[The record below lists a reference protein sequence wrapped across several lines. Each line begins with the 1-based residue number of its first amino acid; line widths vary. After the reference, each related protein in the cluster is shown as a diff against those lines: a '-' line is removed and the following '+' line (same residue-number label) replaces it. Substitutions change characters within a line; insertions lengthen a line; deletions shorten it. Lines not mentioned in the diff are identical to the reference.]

1 MRINHLLL
9 LALIALTSCEYSGL
23 KAAITSNFV
32 KILTKYDLNKYLQN
46 KTLID
51 YTEASGSA
59 LFDYEVEV
67 ENLWMKYVKSPSNVT
82 IDQETTEEGFP
93 QVKITLLDIE
103 VDIEIAHL
111 YVEYGFLSDDFYEVD
126 GYVRIESVESRYH
139 FNAEG
144 KLVVSEINVEIDE
157 LDIDVKKSFLNFLIG
172 LFKGLIKSQ
181 ITSQLEDLSGT
192 LSEAFNNLM
201 DKEIKFDIG
210 YGISLNLTDTMR
222 PNITQIFKGERFD
235 IKLLKLMKAIIE
247 KEELDEVLASVLTIG
262 MKGSAFATAD
272 PSIHPDLTPVGEMDF
287 NHDYFTNE
295 VQILIS
301 TYTMDNLL
309 YVSQKVGL
317 LHCTFTNDSHPIFT
331 FNFDTQGM
339 QKIIPQYGDKYPNKS
354 IPVEMAVQISP
365 NGHNRAYVEMTDAGA
380 NLAVNFNL
388 NLSTNGTQD
397 LAINVTVNV
406 PFTIEVKYDLLTIN
420 WGSINVTELIEQVN
434 ELKVPHEQLVT
445 LIGTMYDTYLIK
457 FAKQYTKNIAIAAIL
472 SLITGQQFKN
482 FKLETHERHL
492 LVSIGVK
499 LD

>member
-1 MRINHLLL
+1 
-9 LALIALTSCEYSGL
+9 
-23 KAAITSNFV
+23 
-32 KILTKYDLNKYLQN
+32 
-46 KTLID
+46 
-51 YTEASGSA
+51 
-59 LFDYEVEV
+59 
-67 ENLWMKYVKSPSNVT
+67 
-82 IDQETTEEGFP
+82 
-93 QVKITLLDIE
+93 
-103 VDIEIAHL
+103 
-111 YVEYGFLSDDFYEVD
+111 
-126 GYVRIESVESRYH
+126 
-139 FNAEG
+139 
-144 KLVVSEINVEIDE
+144 
-157 LDIDVKKSFLNFLIG
+157 
-172 LFKGLIKSQ
+172 
-181 ITSQLEDLSGT
+181 
-192 LSEAFNNLM
+192 
-201 DKEIKFDIG
+201 
-210 YGISLNLTDTMR
+210 
-222 PNITQIFKGERFD
+222 
-235 IKLLKLMKAIIE
+235 
-247 KEELDEVLASVLTIG
+247 
-262 MKGSAFATAD
+262 
-272 PSIHPDLTPVGEMDF
+272 MDF

-472 SLITGQQFKN
+472 SLITGLIFKN
-482 FKLETHERHL
+482 FKFETHERHL
-492 LVSIGVK
+492 LVSIGVN